1 MILVVG
7 ATGQLG
13 GLIVRDLL
21 RQGRQ
26 VRVLVRAGSSVDE
39 LAGAQP
45 VLGDLKDAASLHAAC
60 AGVSAVVTTA
70 NSTARGGADTV
81 ESVDRQGNH
90 DLIDA
95 AAAAGV
101 RRFVFVSALGA
112 DPAHPMPLLQAK
124 GEAEQRL
131 RDSGM
136 AWTVL
141 QPDVYMD
148 KLIPLVVGG
157 PALAGEPVTLVGDG
171 TRRHSFVS
179 VHDVAAY
186 AAAALDRPEAE
197 GRTLVIGGPRPVSWP
212 DVVVAFE
219 HELGRGVPVRSVA
232 PGEQVPG
239 QPEFVTGLLTAL
251 DSYDSPIDS
260 SELART
266 YGVSPTTLT
275 AFVHAFVAGAA
286 VIER

>member
-7 ATGQLG
+7 ATGELG

-136 AWTVL
+136 A
-141 QPDVYMD
+141 
-148 KLIPLVVGG
+148 
-157 PALAGEPVTLVGDG
+157 
-171 TRRHSFVS
+171 
-179 VHDVAAY
+179 
-186 AAAALDRPEAE
+186 
-197 GRTLVIGGPRPVSWP
+197 
-212 DVVVAFE
+212 
-219 HELGRGVPVRSVA
+219 
-232 PGEQVPG
+232 
-239 QPEFVTGLLTAL
+239 
-251 DSYDSPIDS
+251 
-260 SELART
+260 
-266 YGVSPTTLT
+266 
-275 AFVHAFVAGAA
+275 
-286 VIER
+286 